1 MEAVVERV
9 GMMVSDG
16 LSFHHDRNRL
26 PHAPPAAPGGTG
38 AGRATPII
46 TVGRRRP
53 SLPSSPA
60 ASSAHFRAHSAA
72 ISSPA
77 ERSRRS
83 PTRRRGGFPFHFL
96 SSLIFHSREKST
108 WPVIEESLLGGR
120 RRSRGRMVGGA
131 KFITPCDFFRAASP
145 SLTPR

>member
-1 MEAVVERV
+1 MASPFTMIGAVCLTPHQPLRAAR
-9 GMMVSDG
+9 GRNWSGTSDAHYN
-16 LSFHHDRNRL
+16 SWQAAAF
-26 PHAPPAAPGGTG
+26 PP
-38 AGRATPII
+38 
-46 TVGRRRP
+46 
-53 SLPSSPA
+53 SPA

-108 WPVIEESLLGGR
+108 WPVIEESLLGRR

-131 KFITPCDFFRAASP
+131 KFITPCDFFPRRLSALSP
-145 SLTPR
+145 VRR

>member
-1 MEAVVERV
+1 MASPFTMIGAVCLTPHQPLRAAR
-9 GMMVSDG
+9 GRNWSGTSDAHYN
-16 LSFHHDRNRL
+16 SWQAAAF
-26 PHAPPAAPGGTG
+26 PP
-38 AGRATPII
+38 
-46 TVGRRRP
+46 
-53 SLPSSPA
+53 SPA

-120 RRSRGRMVGGA
+120 DGGVGGRMVGGA

-145 SLTPR
+145 PSSVRPSLTPR